1 MSQDIKSYKRIIKDG
16 VPHYGQHVMLTAVH
30 CNSHI
35 LDFIS
40 IDNFITSLVKDI
52 DMVAHGKP
60 LIARF
65 GVGEE
70 VGISA
75 VQLIETS
82 AITIHTNDKFR
93 DLYLDVFSCKE
104 YEAGLVWAVVERFF
118 NPISISYEEV
128 FRK

>member
-1 MSQDIKSYKRIIKDG
+1 MSQDTKNYKRIIKDG
-16 VPHYGQHVMLTAVH
+16 VPHYGQHVMLTATH
-30 CNSHI
+30 CNAQL
-35 LDFIS
+35 LDVDCIGSFIA
-40 IDNFITSLVKDI
+40 NLVKDI
-52 DMVAHGKP
+52 DMVAYGSP

-65 GVGEE
+65 GEGQE

-82 AITIHTNDKFR
+82 AITIHTNDKCR

-104 YEAGLVWAVVERFF
+104 YDAGVVVEVVEQFF
-118 NPISISYEEV
+118 NPMSISFQEV

>member
-1 MSQDIKSYKRIIKDG
+1 MSQDTKSYKRIIRDG

-30 CNSHI
+30 CNEHL
-35 LDFIS
+35 LDMDAIARFIKK
-40 IDNFITSLVKDI
+40 LVKDI
-52 DMVAHGKP
+52 DMVAYGEP
-60 LIARF
+60 FIARF
-65 GVGEE
+65 GGGQEE
-70 VGISA
+70 GISA

-104 YEAGLVWAVVERFF
+104 YETGLVLDAVKDCFG
-118 NPISISYEEV
+118 PTDISFEEV